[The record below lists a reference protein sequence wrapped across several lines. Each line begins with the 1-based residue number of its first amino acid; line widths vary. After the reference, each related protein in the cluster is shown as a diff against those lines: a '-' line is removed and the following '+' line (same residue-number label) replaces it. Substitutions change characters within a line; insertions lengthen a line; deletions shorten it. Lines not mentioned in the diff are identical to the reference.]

1 MDEMNDRVLSFGAAP
16 GHGSGKGGGDGP
28 NKNNDEEI
36 REQGLNK
43 ADQQGEKR
51 EKNEN

>member
-36 REQGLNK
+36 REQGLNR
-43 ADQQGEKR
+43 ADAQADARR
-51 EKNEN
+51 EK